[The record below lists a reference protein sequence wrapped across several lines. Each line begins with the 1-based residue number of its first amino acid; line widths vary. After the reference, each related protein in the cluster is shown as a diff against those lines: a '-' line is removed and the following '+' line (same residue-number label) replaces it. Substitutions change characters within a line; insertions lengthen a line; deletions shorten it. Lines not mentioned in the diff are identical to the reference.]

1 METLATIAIVV
12 FTATGAAVTAYH
24 AVRLVKGLIDTW
36 QHIRKQVTYHDRC
49 IENLREHV
57 NKLQGE
63 MWDVDTKVNILEQE
77 LKINRRG
84 EPDAQNGES

>member
-1 METLATIAIVV
+1 METLATIVIAAFAAI
-12 FTATGAAVTAYH
+12 GAAVTTYH
-24 AVRLVKGLIDTW
+24 VARLVKGLVDERK
-36 QHIRKQVTYHDRC
+36 HIRKQVTYHDRC

-57 NKLQGE
+57 DKLQGE
-63 MWDVDTKVNILEQE
+63 MWDVDTKVKILEQE